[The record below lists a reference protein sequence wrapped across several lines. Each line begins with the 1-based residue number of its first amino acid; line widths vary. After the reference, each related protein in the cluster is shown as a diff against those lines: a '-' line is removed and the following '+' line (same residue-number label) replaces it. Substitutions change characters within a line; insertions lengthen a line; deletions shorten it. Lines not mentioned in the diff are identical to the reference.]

1 MATPTLRPDPTTQPP
16 NFGVGD
22 TYSWVKVRGLEDHR
36 DMYARATYCTN
47 LGDLTVTM
55 SATDVR
61 IGGVEIVDNDS
72 GIRCDVTTFNYEDGS
87 YNALRVVTQD
97 LEPTYD
103 GVALGDTDGNMVGVN
118 VNTSSLLVDV
128 TNLDAL
134 TAIAQREFDQTQTV
148 LISLTSLSQKE
159 FNETQT
165 LLDSLTALQ
174 ENKQEQIITLLH
186 QLTANTDEI
195 EVNLDNLEIN
205 TDGVETLLASL
216 TAVDY
221 ATDAKQDIAITLLH
235 QLTANTDSIEDLLQV
250 SNSLLN
256 SISGKEMTISLDI
269 SAINLNTD
277 EIESLIQTSNTFLN
291 SVTGLEQRIDNSINN
306 LVNVTISGNNLVSIL
321 TGYDFATTSLQRTQ
335 NTLLN
340 TLTSNS
346 VYGTSSNIPQYSSIV
361 NFNSLSSVV
370 QSDTIISLLNALTA
384 REYDININA
393 GDINLNTDEIE
404 GQLYRTT
411 SLLDT
416 LTANSV
422 YGTISALP
430 LHVTG
435 NVSTT
440 IVSPVTGA
448 GVTVSFADT
457 SNLDAFG
464 RLRVSEPK
472 TLLDAK
478 HLYDKLP
485 LVFNEILSG
494 TATSTFSANESM
506 VVMSTVAKN
515 DLVIRQ
521 TRHHFNYQPGKSIQA
536 FFTGTLHPEPGI
548 IKRVGLFQSL
558 SSIPYVPS
566 DGMYLEVTET
576 GPSFNIVKNSQITSF
591 PRSQWNVDQLNGSG
605 SSGVTIDFNVA
616 QIIVIDYEWLGLGR
630 VRFGFMQS
638 GKIYYAHYVNHINEL
653 DRPYITSPNQPV
665 RYEIRQNGDVPGTMH
680 HICST
685 IMIEGGEEDLGKPV
699 ALMNDKIT
707 GIDTNYHALIAFRL
721 KDIAHDS
728 SVIVKA
734 VEVLNI
740 SSANSGAYDLIL
752 NPDTVTPPFTW
763 ADVDN
768 TALQQATN
776 VTTPVVVSGGY
787 SLFKGFAPTGVGASS
802 TTQGLAIA
810 GEITKLGI
818 NIDGTTDV
826 IVLAGKA
833 FADNQKVDLIG
844 LVKLLERS

>member
-1 MATPTLRPDPTTQPP
+1 MSYITPKPDPTTQPP

-22 TYSWVKVRGLEDHR
+22 TYSWVKVRGFENYR

-47 LGDLTVTM
+47 LGDLTVSM
-55 SATDVR
+55 SATDLR

-72 GIRCDVTTFNYEDGS
+72 GLRCDVTSFDYEDGS

-97 LEPTYD
+97 LEPIYD
-103 GVALGDTDGNMVGVN
+103 GVSLGDTDGNMVGVN
-118 VNTSSLLVDV
+118 TNTSSLFVDV

-134 TAIAQREFDQTQTV
+134 TAITQNEFDQTQNYLNTLNVSVTAFNNKTETLLARLTSINQNEFDQTQNSLNTVNTSVNTLNTTTRTSLNALTAITQSEFDQTQTF
-148 LISLTSLSQKE
+148 LNTLTSL
-159 FNETQT
+159 TQSGVT
-165 LLDSLTALQ
+165 LLNVLTSR
-174 ENKQEQIITLLH
+174 E
-186 QLTANTDEI
+186 LTINLDTSAININTDEI
-195 EVNLDNLEIN
+195 E
-205 TDGVETLLASL
+205 A
-216 TAVDY
+216 
-221 ATDAKQDIAITLLH
+221 
-235 QLTANTDSIEDLLQV
+235 
-250 SNSLLN
+250 
-256 SISGKEMTISLDI
+256 
-269 SAINLNTD
+269 
-277 EIESLIQTSNTFLN
+277 LIRTSNTFLN
-291 SVTGLEQRIDNSINN
+291 SVTGLEQKIDNSINN

-321 TGYDFATTSLQRTQ
+321 TGYDFATTSLQRNQ

-370 QSDTIISLLNALTA
+370 QSNTIISLLNALTA

-440 IVSPVTGA
+440 IVNQTTGT

-464 RLRVSEPK
+464 RLRVAEPK

-485 LVFNEILSG
+485 LVFNELLSG
-494 TATSTFSANESM
+494 TATSTFSANDSM
-506 VVMSTVAKN
+506 VVMSTIAKN
-515 DLVIRQ
+515 DIVIRQ
-521 TRHHFNYQPGKSIQA
+521 TKHHFNYQPGKSIQA
-536 FFTGTLHPEPGI
+536 FFTGKLHPETGV
-548 IKRVGLFQSL
+548 IKRAGLFQSL
-558 SSIPYVPS
+558 SSIPYEPS

-576 GPSFNIVKNSQITSF
+576 GPSVNIVKNGQILSI
-591 PRSQWNVDQLNGSG
+591 PRSQWNVDRLDGTGTSG
-605 SSGVTIDFNVA
+605 IIIDFNVA
-616 QIIVIDYEWLGLGR
+616 QIFVVDYEWLSLGR
-630 VRFGFMQS
+630 VRFGFIQS
-638 GKIYYAHYVNHINEL
+638 GKTYYAHYVNHINDL

-665 RYEIRQNGDVPGTMH
+665 RYEIRQNGNTPGTMH

-685 IMIEGGEEDLGKPV
+685 VMIEGGEEDVGKPI
-699 ALMNDKIT
+699 AL
-707 GIDTNYHALIAFRL
+707 IDSKVVSINTSYHALVAIKL
-721 KDIAHDS
+721 KDNAHDS
-728 SVIVKA
+728 SVVLKA
-734 VEVLNI
+734 VEVLN
-740 SSANSGAYDLIL
+740 ANSSNPGMYDVIV
-752 NPDTVTPPFTW
+752 NPSTVTPPFTW

-768 TALQQATN
+768 TAIQQATN
-776 VTTPVVVSGGY
+776 VTSPVIVSGGY
-787 SLFKGFAPTGVGASS
+787 SLFKGFAPTGVGGTS
-802 TTQGLAIA
+802 TAQGLAIL
-810 GEITKLGI
+810 GEITKLGVNI
-818 NIDGTTDV
+818 NGTSDV

-833 FADNQKVDLIG
+833 FADNQRVDLIG
-844 LVKLLERS
+844 IMKLLERS